1 MRGKFEEKNSKTVFF
16 LSLLFLLQIL
26 SGCSGD
32 VEDDDAEVLGCMD
45 EGAVNFDLDATV
57 SDSTSCEYTGKED
70 DLAPIVSIPYTP
82 NCDDTNTDHC
92 MLPFPS
98 GSFLE
103 DVSTNSETGY
113 ALTIEGDAIPD
124 TNSAVSESML
134 VLDRLD
140 GFSPSTQIFT
150 SFGNQ
155 TPEISDLAN
164 QFDISKSIVPG
175 HGSVLLNL
183 DTGNLIHH
191 WVELDAR
198 AQEGEPT
205 LVFLRTLQGL
215 EHGTAY
221 AVAFSGLSST
231 DSPILPSDGFRAL
244 RDNISTD
251 NEGIESQ
258 RISYEGMFDSLEKVG
273 VPRSGI
279 QSAWWFHTAS
289 TDSILRDLLIMR
301 NDAEARIGSQ
311 GIACNLTEVIDGY
324 GDDGKALRLITGTIT
339 TPHYMVEKKAR
350 SPLMRD
356 SGGDPQFVA
365 EREIDF
371 SMMIPQSLADNN
383 SSGPLT
389 VLGHGLFGNGRDYVS
404 NSMGRYYGD
413 TYGTTLLATD
423 FKGWS
428 SDGDL
433 DAMTFALL
441 DLKEFQYQQER
452 QMQAVIN
459 HLTMIRTIT
468 GVCAENENFKH
479 NGTNLIDMETVN
491 YWGISLGGLRG
502 PSLLA
507 MAPELDWGVLWV
519 GGTSFT
525 HQVERST
532 HYGSEEYPM
541 EFYSLLSS
549 QASLPSRLDRAISI
563 ALLQSIWDST
573 DGETFLPFRETG
585 WKDVLKPFDVF
596 YLSSM
601 MDAQVTILSADRAVR
616 TGNVPVVNGSA
627 HHPFAVDVVEGPVN
641 GSAAA
646 YFDGNFPPLPTGNTN
661 GPGWHHSL
669 AHNLVFE
676 VEEAQLMAYHY
687 LLTGVLHDYC
697 NNSCTFEGDW

>member
-1 MRGKFEEKNSKTVFF
+1 MRIRIQGKNSKTAFF
-16 LSLLFLLQIL
+16 LSLLFFLQLL
-26 SGCSGD
+26 SGCSGE
-32 VEDDDAEVLGCMD
+32 VGDDDAGIIGCV
-45 EGAVNFDLDATV
+45 EQGALNFNPDATIADE
-57 SDSTSCEYTGKED
+57 SSCEYEEVEVED
-70 DLAPIVSIPYTP
+70 SRIVSVPYSP

-98 GSFLE
+98 GSFLKE
-103 DVSTNSETGY
+103 DSSNSETGY
-113 ALTIEGDAIPD
+113 SLSIEGDAIPD
-124 TNSAVSESML
+124 TNSAVSENML

-155 TPEISDLAN
+155 VPDISDLAN
-164 QFDISKSIVPG
+164 QFDISKSTDPG
-175 HGSVLLNL
+175 HGSSLLNL
-183 DTGNLIHH
+183 DTGELIHH

-215 EHGTAY
+215 EHGTSY
-221 AVAFSGLSST
+221 AVAFSGLSENG
-231 DSPILPSDGFRAL
+231 SPILPSDGFRAL

-251 NEGIESQ
+251 NQGIEFQ
-258 RISYEGMFDSLEKVG
+258 RKNYEDMFDSFEEVG
-273 VPRSGI
+273 VQRSEI

-289 TDSILRDLLIMR
+289 TDSILRDLLIMQS
-301 NDAEARIGSQ
+301 DAEERIGSQ
-311 GIACNLTEVIDGY
+311 GIACNITEVIEGY
-324 GDDGKALRLITGTIT
+324 GEDGKALRLIAGTIT

-356 SGGDPQFVA
+356 SVGDPQFVA

-468 GVCAENENFKH
+468 GACSENENFFH

-541 EFYSLLSS
+541 EFFSLLSS
-549 QASLPSRLDRAISI
+549 EASLPSRLDRAIAI

-585 WKDVLKPFDVF
+585 WKDSLKPFDVF

-601 MDAQVTILSADRAVR
+601 MDAQVTTLSADRAVR
-616 TGNVPVVNGSA
+616 TGNVPVINGSA
-627 HHPFAVDVVEGPVN
+627 HHPFAVNVVEGPVN

-646 YFDGNFPPLPTGNTN
+646 YFDGTFPPLPTGNTN

-697 NNSCTFEGDW
+697 NDSCTFEGDW